1 MKLKLVEDWRRGWR
15 WISVNCI
22 AVVVAV
28 QGAWMA
34 MPDDLKAGIP
44 SSWVSG
50 VSVATLVLGALGR
63 FIKQG
68 GADADK
74 PAE

>member
-44 SSWVSG
+44 SAWVSG
-50 VSVATLVLGALGR
+50 VSVAMLVLGAVGR
-63 FIKQG
+63 FIKQESG
-68 GADADK
+68 DADK

>member
-28 QGAWMA
+28 QGA
-34 MPDDLKAGIP
+34 
-44 SSWVSG
+44 V
-50 VSVATLVLGALGR
+50 GR
-63 FIKQG
+63 FIKQESG
-68 GADADK
+68 DADK